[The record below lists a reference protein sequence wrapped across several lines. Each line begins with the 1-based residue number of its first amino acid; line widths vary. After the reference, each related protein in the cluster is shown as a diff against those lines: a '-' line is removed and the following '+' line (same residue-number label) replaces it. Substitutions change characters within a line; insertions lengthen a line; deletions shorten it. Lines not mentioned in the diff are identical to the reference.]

1 MTYIGYNYHGSSNQY
16 IPQLLRPEKGDNIA
30 DIRLIKNS
38 FQARGIPMNKPSAII
53 YCPNFTCQSPNPETQ
68 KFCQKC
74 GTPLPKR
81 YLWAVGATGRPSYQP
96 GDILADR
103 YLVKEDKILVDTKP
117 GVLPEMPVEI
127 PGAIIPYLKLFPLRL
142 HLPQVYGRLPSK
154 GNDPNRDIWL
164 LEETAIY
171 PEGAIVSVNP
181 GQPPEAVHAQLMP
194 LLTDCWAD
202 ASPMRQLNWLWQM
215 AQLWHPFKKEGVA
228 GSLLNPGL
236 LRVEGSLLR
245 LLELPR
251 DPTTPDLSE
260 LGQLWLSWAKTAHP
274 AIAPYLEQLSQMLR
288 ARDVQTPVQLIELL
302 DRGLSVCGELY
313 KRTYYIATGTDRGPT
328 RRRNE
333 DACYPP
339 SGTSRATSDTSGLA
353 IVCDGIGGHE
363 GGNVASNLAIET
375 LQQHLE
381 SLVSENT
388 QSAPHRIIEQIEQA
402 VGIANDRIAS
412 RNDEEQRQARQRMGT
427 TLVMALTH
435 RHEIYINH
443 IGDSRAYWITSTG
456 CRQVTLDDDVASR
469 EVRLGY
475 SLYRDA
481 LQQGAAGSL
490 IQALGMG
497 ASSVL
502 HPTVQR
508 FIIDEDSAFLLCSDG
523 LSDNDRVEQYWE
535 TEILPVLSG
544 EFPVLRSVTK
554 LIDIGNF
561 HNGHDNVTVG
571 LVYCKIEPI
580 RSAGLDSRLL
590 VAQLQSVPP
599 ADPVEDSQPT
609 SFPKKDPE
617 TLKPEDAPTE
627 LRPSLQPPRSKLP
640 MLLGI
645 LLLVGVGVV
654 AGLVLTQE
662 GWQNQ
667 IENLPLSPEDY
678 SNPPAPVGE
687 PLPVPDITE
696 KPTLE
701 PGQYLQLRDSFTAQA
716 PEDGKLV
723 LLKQQGQAI
732 PGNQLG
738 FIPGGSVLLVM
749 GKQQAVSDTDAW
761 VQVQVCSTPK
771 PVESEGAAPAPVSP
785 AEGASKPGNEDASPP
800 AAPPPVGVRPSN
812 MGWISEKLLLP
823 QVLPNVVPPDTEQ
836 RGCIDEPNPQSFE
849 VR

>member
-1 MTYIGYNYHGSSNQY
+1 
-16 IPQLLRPEKGDNIA
+16 
-30 DIRLIKNS
+30 
-38 FQARGIPMNKPSAII
+38 MNKPSAII

-81 YLWAVGATGRPSYQP
+81 YLWAVGGTGRTSYQP
-96 GDILADR
+96 GEILADR
-103 YLVKEDKILVDTKP
+103 YWVKEDQILVDTKP

-127 PGAIIPYLKLFPLRL
+127 PGEIIPYLKLFPLRL
-142 HLPQVYGRLPSK
+142 HVPQVYGRLPSK

-171 PEGAIVSVNP
+171 PEGTMVALRQ

-194 LLTDCWAD
+194 LLTDCWWE

-215 AQLWHPFKKEGVA
+215 AQLWYPLKKEGVA

-251 DPTTPDLSE
+251 DTTTPDLSE
-260 LGQLWLSWAKTAHP
+260 LGQLWFSWSETAHP

-288 ARDVQTPVQLIELL
+288 TREVQTPSQLLELL
-302 DRGLSVCGELY
+302 DRGLSLCGELY

-363 GGNVASNLAIET
+363 GGNVASNLAIDT

-388 QSAPHRIIEQIEQA
+388 QSPPHQIMEQIERA

-508 FIIDEDSAFLLCSDG
+508 FIMDEDSVFLLCSDG

-535 TEILPVLSG
+535 TEILPILSG

-571 LVYCKIEPI
+571 LVYCKVEPI
-580 RSAGLDSRLL
+580 RSAGLDSRQL

-599 ADPVEDSQPT
+599 AEPLEDSQPT
-609 SFPKKDPE
+609 GFPKKNPN
-617 TLKPEDAPTE
+617 TLNPEDVPTK
-627 LRPSLQPPRSKLP
+627 LPPSPPPKRSKLP
-640 MLLGI
+640 MLLG
-645 LLLVGVGVV
+645 LLLLLGVGVV
-654 AGLVLTQE
+654 AGLVFTQE
-662 GWQNQ
+662 QWQNP
-667 IENLPLSPEDY
+667 IADLPLGPQEDPNSTDPEPD
-678 SNPPAPVGE
+678 S
-687 PLPVPDITE
+687 LPIEDITE
-696 KPTLE
+696 EATIE
-701 PGQYLQLRDSFTAQA
+701 PGQYLQLAQS
-716 PEDGKLV
+716 PEDGELV
-723 LLKQQGQAI
+723 LLRRQGEAR
-732 PGNQLG
+732 PGNELG
-738 FIPGGSVLLVM
+738 LIPGGSVLLVM
-749 GKQQAVSDTDAW
+749 GKQQAVSDPDAW
-761 VQVQVCSTPK
+761 VQVQVCSTPE
-771 PVESEGAAPAPVSP
+771 PVEPPGTAPAPVSGVEGTSEP
-785 AEGASKPGNEDASPP
+785 ANEEAP
-800 AAPPPVGVRPSN
+800 APTAPPLVRVRPSN

-823 QVLPNVVPPDTEQ
+823 QVLPNVVPTATE
-836 RGCIDEPNPQSFE
+836 RGGCIDEPNPQPFS
-849 VR
+849 VP

>member
-1 MTYIGYNYHGSSNQY
+1 
-16 IPQLLRPEKGDNIA
+16 
-30 DIRLIKNS
+30 
-38 FQARGIPMNKPSAII
+38 MNKPAAII

-81 YLWAVGATGRPSYQP
+81 YLWAVGGLGRTNYQP

-103 YLVKEDKILVDTKP
+103 YWVKEDKILVDTKP

-127 PGAIIPYLKLFPLRL
+127 PGVLIPYLKLFPLRL
-142 HLPQVYGRLPSK
+142 HVPQVYGRLPSK

-171 PEGAIVSVNP
+171 PEGTMVARRK

-194 LLTDCWAD
+194 RLTDCWAD
-202 ASPMRQLNWLWQM
+202 ASPMRQLNWLWQI
-215 AQLWHPFKKEGVA
+215 AQLWYPFKKEGVA
-228 GSLLNPGL
+228 QTLLNPGL

-251 DPTTPDLSE
+251 DATTPDLSE
-260 LGQLWLSWAKTAHP
+260 LGQLWLSWSKTAHP
-274 AIAPYLEQLSQMLR
+274 AIALYLEQLSQMLTMG
-288 ARDVQTPVQLIELL
+288 DVQTPSQLIELL
-302 DRGLSVCGELY
+302 DRSLSLCGELY

-339 SGTSRATSDTSGLA
+339 SGTTRATSDTSGLA

-388 QSAPHRIIEQIEQA
+388 QSAPHRIVEQIERA

-535 TEILPVLSG
+535 TEILPILSG

-571 LVYCKIEPI
+571 LVYCKVEPI

-599 ADPVEDSQPT
+599 AAPLEDSQLT
-609 SFPKKDPE
+609 SLPKKNPDNLP
-617 TLKPEDAPTE
+617 PEDVPTE
-627 LRPSLQPPRSKLP
+627 LRPSQQPRGSKLP
-640 MLLGI
+640 LLLGI
-645 LLLVGVGVV
+645 LLLVGIGIV
-654 AGLVLTQE
+654 AGLMFTQE
-662 GWQNQ
+662 GWQKSAQNF
-667 IENLPLSPEDY
+667 PFLSPEDPTPTDPETDL
-678 SNPPAPVGE
+678 PPIA
-687 PLPVPDITE
+687 DITE
-696 KPTLE
+696 RATIE
-701 PGQYLQLRDSFTAQA
+701 PGQYLQLRRSFTDQGLD
-716 PEDGKLV
+716 DGELV
-723 LLKQQGQAI
+723 LLRQQGEAV
-732 PGNQLG
+732 PGNEVG

-749 GKQQAVSDTDAW
+749 GKQPAVSDTDAW
-761 VQVQVCSTPK
+761 VQLQVCSTPE
-771 PVESEGAAPAPVSP
+771 PVVSQGAAPAPVSGSNAASEP
-785 AEGASKPGNEDASPP
+785 ASQDSPTP
-800 AAPPPVGVRPSN
+800 AAAPPRVPVRRSN
-812 MGWISEKLLLP
+812 IGWISEKLLIP
-823 QVLPNVVPPDTEQ
+823 QVLPNVIPSATEQ
-836 RGCIDEPNPQSFE
+836 GGCIEEPNPQPFS
-849 VR
+849 VP

>member
-1 MTYIGYNYHGSSNQY
+1 
-16 IPQLLRPEKGDNIA
+16 
-30 DIRLIKNS
+30 
-38 FQARGIPMNKPSAII
+38 MNKPSAII

-81 YLWAVGATGRPSYQP
+81 YLWAVGGTGRPSYQP
-96 GDILADR
+96 GEILADR
-103 YLVKEDKILVDTKP
+103 YWVKEDQILVDTKP
-117 GVLPEMPVEI
+117 GVLPEMPVDI
-127 PGAIIPYLKLFPLRL
+127 PGEIIPYLKLFPLRL
-142 HLPQVYGRLPSK
+142 HVPQVYGRLPSK

-171 PEGAIVSVNP
+171 PEGTMVAVRK

-194 LLTDCWAD
+194 LLTDSWAD

-215 AQLWHPFKKEGVA
+215 AQLWYPLKKEGVA

-251 DPTTPDLSE
+251 DTTTPDLSE
-260 LGQLWLSWAKTAHP
+260 LGQLWLSWTKTAHP

-288 ARDVQTPVQLIELL
+288 TREVQTPSQLIELL
-302 DRGLSVCGELY
+302 DRGLSLCGELY
-313 KRTYYIATGTDRGPT
+313 KRTYYIASGTDRGPT

-339 SGTSRATSDTSGLA
+339 SGTTRATSDTNGLA

-363 GGNVASNLAIET
+363 GGNVASNLAIDT

-381 SLVSENT
+381 SLVSENS
-388 QSAPHRIIEQIEQA
+388 QSHSHLIMEQIEGS
-402 VGIANDRIAS
+402 VGIANDLIAS
-412 RNDEEQRQARQRMGT
+412 RNDDEQRQARQRMGT

-443 IGDSRAYWITSTG
+443 VGDSRAYWITSTG

-481 LQQGAAGSL
+481 LQQGASGSL

-508 FIIDEDSAFLLCSDG
+508 FIMDEDSAFLLCSDG

-571 LVYCKIEPI
+571 LVYCKVEPI
-580 RSAGLDSRLL
+580 RSAGLNPRLL

-599 ADPVEDSQPT
+599 ADPLEDSQPT
-609 SFPKKDPE
+609 GFSKKNPDNPNPE
-617 TLKPEDAPTE
+617 NARTE
-627 LRPSLQPPRSKLP
+627 LRPSPPPRRSKWP

-654 AGLVLTQE
+654 AGLVVTQE
-662 GWQNQ
+662 GWRNR
-667 IENLPLSPEDY
+667 IVDLPLGQQEDPNPTEPET
-678 SNPPAPVGE
+678 E
-687 PLPVPDITE
+687 PLPIPDITE
-696 KPTLE
+696 GATIE
-701 PGQYLQLRDSFTAQA
+701 SRQYLQLGESFTDQG
-716 PEDGKLV
+716 PEDGELV
-723 LLKQQGQAI
+723 LLWRPGEAI
-732 PGNQLG
+732 PGNQVG
-738 FIPGGSVLLVM
+738 FIPGGSVLLVL
-749 GKQQAVSDTDAW
+749 GKPEAANDTDVW
-761 VQVQVCSTPK
+761 LQVEVCWTPE
-771 PVESEGAAPAPVSP
+771 PGEAEGAAPGSVSGVQ
-785 AEGASKPGNEDASPP
+785 GASEPASEEAPAPAGPP
-800 AAPPPVGVRPSN
+800 LVRVQPSN
-812 MGWISEKLLLP
+812 KGWISEKLLLP
-823 QVLPNVVPPDTEQ
+823 HVLPNVFPSATE
-836 RGCIDEPNPQSFE
+836 REGCIDEPNPQRFPGP
-849 VR
+849 

>member
-1 MTYIGYNYHGSSNQY
+1 
-16 IPQLLRPEKGDNIA
+16 
-30 DIRLIKNS
+30 
-38 FQARGIPMNKPSAII
+38 MNKPSAII

-81 YLWAVGATGRPSYQP
+81 YLWAVGGTGRPSYQP

-103 YLVKEDKILVDTKP
+103 YWVKEDQILVDTKP
-117 GVLPEMPVEI
+117 GVLPEMPIEI
-127 PGAIIPYLKLFPLRL
+127 PATIIPYLKLFPLRL
-142 HLPQVYGRLPSK
+142 HVPQVYGRLPSK

-171 PEGAIVSVNP
+171 PEGTMVAVRK
-181 GQPPEAVHAQLMP
+181 GQAPEAVHAQLMP
-194 LLTDCWAD
+194 LLTDSWAD
-202 ASPMRQLNWLWQM
+202 ASPMRQLNWLWQI
-215 AQLWHPFKKEGVA
+215 AQLWYPFKKEGVA
-228 GSLLNPGL
+228 QSLLNPGL

-251 DPTTPDLSE
+251 DATTPDLSE
-260 LGQLWLSWAKTAHP
+260 LGPLWLSLAKTAHP
-274 AIAPYLEQLSQMLR
+274 AIAPYLERLSQMLTR
-288 ARDVQTPVQLIELL
+288 GDVQTPSQLTELL
-302 DRGLSVCGELY
+302 DRGLSLCGELY

-381 SLVSENT
+381 SLLAENT
-388 QSAPHRIIEQIEQA
+388 QSDPHRIMEQIESA

-508 FIIDEDSAFLLCSDG
+508 FIMDEDSAFLLCSDG

-535 TEILPVLSG
+535 TEILPILSG

-571 LVYCKIEPI
+571 LVYCKVEPI
-580 RSAGLDSRLL
+580 RSAGLDPRLL

-599 ADPVEDSQPT
+599 AEPLEDSQQT
-609 SFPKKDPE
+609 VFPKKDPD

-627 LRPSLQPPRSKLP
+627 LRPSARPPRSKLP

-645 LLLVGVGVV
+645 LLLLGLGVV

-662 GWQNQ
+662 EWQNP
-667 IENLPLSPEDY
+667 IADLPLGQAEDPTPTEPETD
-678 SNPPAPVGE
+678 PPPIPE
-687 PLPVPDITE
+687 ITE
-696 KPTLE
+696 QATIK
-701 PGQYLQLRDSFTAQA
+701 PGQYLQLRRSFTEEA
-716 PEDGKLV
+716 PEDGELV
-723 LLKQQGQAI
+723 LLRQPGEAL
-732 PGNQLG
+732 PGNQYG

-749 GKQQAVSDTDAW
+749 GKQQAVSDPDAW
-761 VQVQVCSTPK
+761 VQVQVCSTPE
-771 PVESEGAAPAPVSP
+771 PVESPGTVPAPVSP
-785 AEGASKPGNEDASPP
+785 AEGASEPAGEDAPTP
-800 AAPPPVGVRPSN
+800 AAPPRVVVRPSSN
-812 MGWISEKLLLP
+812 PGWISEKLLLP
-823 QVLPNVVPPDTEQ
+823 QVQPNFAPTATE
-836 RGCIDEPNPQSFE
+836 RGGCIDEPNPQPFE

>member
-1 MTYIGYNYHGSSNQY
+1 
-16 IPQLLRPEKGDNIA
+16 
-30 DIRLIKNS
+30 
-38 FQARGIPMNKPSAII
+38 MNKPSAII

-81 YLWAVGATGRPSYQP
+81 YLWAVGGTGRPSYQP

-103 YLVKEDKILVDTKP
+103 YWVKQDQILVDTKP

-142 HLPQVYGRLPSK
+142 HVPQVYGRLPSK

-171 PEGAIVSVNP
+171 PEGTMVAVRK
-181 GQPPEAVHAQLMP
+181 GQPPEAVHAQLLP
-194 LLTDCWAD
+194 SLTDCWAD

-215 AQLWHPFKKEGVA
+215 AQLWYPFKKEGVA

-251 DPTTPDLSE
+251 DATTPDLSE
-260 LGQLWLSWAKTAHP
+260 LGQLWLSWTKTAHP
-274 AIAPYLEQLSQMLR
+274 AIGPYLEQLSQMLR
-288 ARDVQTPVQLIELL
+288 TRQVQTPSQLIELL
-302 DRGLSVCGELY
+302 DRGLSLCGELY

-339 SGTSRATSDTSGLA
+339 SGTTRATSDTSGLA

-363 GGNVASNLAIET
+363 GGNVASNLAIDT

-381 SLVSENT
+381 SLVSENS
-388 QSAPHRIIEQIEQA
+388 QSHPNLIMAQIECA

-412 RNDEEQRQARQRMGT
+412 RNDDEQRQARQRMGT

-508 FIIDEDSAFLLCSDG
+508 FIMDEDSAFLLCSDG

-571 LVYCKIEPI
+571 LVYCKVEPI
-580 RSAGLDSRLL
+580 RSAGLDARQL

-599 ADPVEDSQPT
+599 ADPIEDSQPT
-609 SFPKKDPE
+609 GFPKKNPDNLNPE
-617 TLKPEDAPTE
+617 TAPTE
-627 LRPSLQPPRSKLP
+627 LRPPQPPRRSKWP

-654 AGLVLTQE
+654 AGLVFTQE
-662 GWQNQ
+662 GWRN
-667 IENLPLSPEDY
+667 ITENLPLSPQDNSTPTDPETD
-678 SNPPAPVGE
+678 
-687 PLPVPDITE
+687 PLLIPDITE
-696 KPTLE
+696 RATIE
-701 PGQYLQLRDSFTAQA
+701 PGQYLQLRSSFTDQD
-716 PEDGKLV
+716 PEDEELI
-723 LLKQQGQAI
+723 LLRQQGEAI

-738 FIPGGSVLLVM
+738 FIPSGSVLLVM
-749 GKQQAVSDTDAW
+749 GKQPAVSDTDAW
-761 VQVQVCSTPK
+761 VQLQVCSTPE
-771 PVESEGAAPAPVSP
+771 PLESEAAAQTSVSG
-785 AEGASKPGNEDASPP
+785 AEGTPEPSNDDSPTP
-800 AAPPPVGVRPSN
+800 AAPPLVEVRPSN
-812 MGWISEKLLLP
+812 VGWISEKLLLP
-823 QVLPNVVPPDTEQ
+823 QVLPNVVPLATEQ
-836 RGCIDEPNPQSFE
+836 AGCIDEPNPQPFS
-849 VR
+849 VP

>member
-1 MTYIGYNYHGSSNQY
+1 
-16 IPQLLRPEKGDNIA
+16 
-30 DIRLIKNS
+30 
-38 FQARGIPMNKPSAII
+38 MNKPSAII

-81 YLWAVGATGRPSYQP
+81 YLWAVGGTGRSSYQP
-96 GDILADR
+96 GEILADR
-103 YLVKEDKILVDTKP
+103 YWVKEDKILVDTKP

-142 HLPQVYGRLPSK
+142 HVPQVYGRLPMK

-171 PEGAIVSVNP
+171 PEGTIVALRK

-215 AQLWHPFKKEGVA
+215 AQLWYPFKKEGVA
-228 GSLLNPGL
+228 ATLLNPGL

-251 DPTTPDLSE
+251 DAKTPNLSE
-260 LGQLWLSWAKTAHP
+260 LGQLWLSWAQTAHG
-274 AIAPYLEQLSQMLR
+274 AIAPYLEELSQMLTMG
-288 ARDVQTPVQLIELL
+288 DVQTTSQLIELL
-302 DRGLSVCGELY
+302 DRGLSLCGGLY

-381 SLVSENT
+381 SLLSENT
-388 QSAPHRIIEQIEQA
+388 QSAPDRIMEQIERA

-490 IQALGMG
+490 IQALGMS

-508 FIIDEDSAFLLCSDG
+508 FILDEDSAFLLCSDG

-571 LVYCKIEPI
+571 LVYCKVEPI
-580 RSAGLDSRLL
+580 RSAALDSRLL
-590 VAQLQSVPP
+590 VAQLQSIPP
-599 ADPVEDSQPT
+599 AEPLEDSQLT
-609 SFPKKDPE
+609 DFSTKDPDN
-617 TLKPEDAPTE
+617 L
-627 LRPSLQPPRSKLP
+627 SLQDVPTKLIPPEPPRRSRLP
-640 MLLGI
+640 ILLGI
-645 LLLVGVGVV
+645 LLLI
-654 AGLVLTQE
+654 GLGGLAAVLLTQP
-662 GWQNQ
+662 GWQNWIANFPFSEQ
-667 IENLPLSPEDY
+667 EN
-678 SNPPAPVGE
+678 SNPTE
-687 PLPVPDITE
+687 TETDPLLIPDITE
-696 KPTLE
+696 GATIE
-701 PGQYLQLRDSFTAQA
+701 GGQYLQLRQPFTDEA
-716 PEDGKLV
+716 PEDGELI
-723 LLKQQGQAI
+723 LLRQQGAAI
-732 PGNQLG
+732 PGNELG
-738 FIPGGSVLLVM
+738 FIPSGSVLLVM
-749 GKQQAVSDTDAW
+749 GKQPAVSDSDAW
-761 VQVQVCSTPK
+761 VQIQVCSTPE
-771 PVESEGAAPAPVSP
+771 PVESEEATPTPVVGAEGVSEPVSEDTP
-785 AEGASKPGNEDASPP
+785 AP
-800 AAPPPVGVRPSN
+800 AAPPLVRVRPSN
-812 MGWISEKLLLP
+812 MGWISEQILLP
-823 QVLPNVVPPDTEQ
+823 QVLPNVVPSATEQ
-836 RGCIDEPNPQSFE
+836 AGCIDEPNPQPFS
-849 VR
+849 VP

>member
-1 MTYIGYNYHGSSNQY
+1 
-16 IPQLLRPEKGDNIA
+16 
-30 DIRLIKNS
+30 
-38 FQARGIPMNKPSAII
+38 MNKPSAII

-81 YLWAVGATGRPSYQP
+81 YLWAVGGTGRPSYQP

-103 YLVKEDKILVDTKP
+103 YWVKEDQILVDTKP

-142 HLPQVYGRLPSK
+142 HVPQVYGRLPSK
-154 GNDPNRDIWL
+154 GNDPNQDIWL

-171 PEGAIVSVNP
+171 PEGTMVALRK
-181 GQPPEAVHAQLMP
+181 GQAPEAVHAQLMP
-194 LLTDCWAD
+194 LLTDSWAD

-215 AQLWHPFKKEGVA
+215 VQLWYPLKKEGVA
-228 GSLLNPGL
+228 RSLLNPGL

-251 DPTTPDLSE
+251 DTTTPDLSE
-260 LGQLWLSWAKTAHP
+260 LGQLWLSWSKTAHP

-288 ARDVQTPVQLIELL
+288 TREVQTPSQLLELL
-302 DRGLSVCGELY
+302 DRGLSLCGELY

-339 SGTSRATSDTSGLA
+339 SGTTRATSDTSGLA

-363 GGNVASNLAIET
+363 GGNVASNLAIDT

-388 QSAPHRIIEQIEQA
+388 QSAPHRIMEQIERA

-571 LVYCKIEPI
+571 LVYCKVEPI
-580 RSAGLDSRLL
+580 RSAGLDPRQL

-599 ADPVEDSQPT
+599 ADPLEDSQPT
-609 SFPKKDPE
+609 GFRKKNPD
-617 TLKPEDAPTE
+617 TLNPEDIPTV
-627 LRPSLQPPRSKLP
+627 LPPQTPPKRSQLP

-645 LLLVGVGVV
+645 LLLLGVGVV
-654 AGLVLTQE
+654 AGLLFTQE
-662 GWQNQ
+662 RWPNP
-667 IENLPLSPEDY
+667 IADLPWGQPEDP
-678 SNPPAPVGE
+678 NPTDPDS
-687 PLPVPDITE
+687 LPIPDSTE
-696 KPTLE
+696 QATIE
-701 PGQYLQLRDSFTAQA
+701 PGQYLQLAQA
-716 PEDGKLV
+716 PEDGELV
-723 LLKQQGQAI
+723 LLRRQGEAL
-732 PGNQLG
+732 PGNELG

-749 GKQQAVSDTDAW
+749 GKQQGVSDPDAW
-761 VQVQVCSTPK
+761 VQVQVCSIPE
-771 PVESEGAAPAPVSP
+771 PVESPGTATAPVSP
-785 AEGASKPGNEDASPP
+785 AEGASGPAGEDATTP
-800 AAPPPVGVRPSN
+800 APPPRVAVRPGN
-812 MGWISEKLLLP
+812 NPGWISEKLLLP
-823 QVLPNVVPPDTEQ
+823 QVLPNVVPTATE
-836 RGCIDEPNPQSFE
+836 RGGCIDEPNPQPFS
-849 VR
+849 VP

>member
-1 MTYIGYNYHGSSNQY
+1 
-16 IPQLLRPEKGDNIA
+16 
-30 DIRLIKNS
+30 
-38 FQARGIPMNKPSAII
+38 MNKPSAII

-81 YLWAVGATGRPSYQP
+81 YLWAVGGTGRPSYQS
-96 GDILADR
+96 GEILADR
-103 YLVKEDKILVDTKP
+103 YWVKEDLILVDTKP
-117 GVLPEMPVEI
+117 GVLPEMPVEM
-127 PGAIIPYLKLFPLRL
+127 PVEIIPYLKLFPLRL
-142 HLPQVYGRLPSK
+142 HVPQVYGRLPSK

-171 PEGAIVSVNP
+171 PEGTMVALRK

-194 LLTDCWAD
+194 LLTDSWAD

-215 AQLWHPFKKEGVA
+215 VQLWYPLKKEGVA

-245 LLELPR
+245 LLELSR
-251 DPTTPDLSE
+251 DATTPDLSE
-260 LGQLWLSWAKTAHP
+260 LGQLWLSWSKTAHP

-288 ARDVQTPVQLIELL
+288 TREVQTPSQLLELL
-302 DRGLSVCGELY
+302 DRGLSLCGELY

-339 SGTSRATSDTSGLA
+339 SGTTRATSDTSGLA

-381 SLVSENT
+381 SLASENS
-388 QSAPHRIIEQIEQA
+388 QSHPNLIIDQIGQA

-508 FIIDEDSAFLLCSDG
+508 FIMDEDSAFLLCSDG

-571 LVYCKIEPI
+571 LVYCKVEPI
-580 RSAGLDSRLL
+580 RAAGLDSRLL

-599 ADPVEDSQPT
+599 ADPLEDSQPT
-609 SFPKKDPE
+609 GFPKKNPDHPNFE
-617 TLKPEDAPTE
+617 EVTTE
-627 LRPSLQPPRSKLP
+627 LRPPQQSKRSKWT
-640 MLLGI
+640 MLMGI
-645 LLLVGVGVV
+645 LLLVGVGIV
-654 AGLVLTQE
+654 AGFVVTQE
-662 GWQNQ
+662 GWQNR
-667 IENLPLSPEDY
+667 IADLPLGQAEDPTSTDPETD
-678 SNPPAPVGE
+678 
-687 PLPVPDITE
+687 PLPIPDITE
-696 KPTLE
+696 GATIK
-701 PGQYLQLRDSFTAQA
+701 PGQYLQLAQA
-716 PEDGKLV
+716 PEDGELV
-723 LLKQQGQAI
+723 LLKQPGEAL
-732 PGNQLG
+732 PGNQYG

-749 GKQQAVSDTDAW
+749 GKQQAVSDPDAW
-761 VQVQVCSTPK
+761 VQVQVCSTPE
-771 PVESEGAAPAPVSP
+771 PVESPGTASAPGSP
-785 AEGASKPGNEDASPP
+785 AEGTSESASEEAPAP
-800 AAPPPVGVRPSN
+800 AAPPRVAVQASSN
-812 MGWISEKLLLP
+812 PGWISEKLLLP
-823 QVLPNVVPPDTEQ
+823 QVLPNFVPTATQ
-836 RGCIDEPNPQSFE
+836 QGGCIDEPNPQPFSGP
-849 VR
+849 

>member
-1 MTYIGYNYHGSSNQY
+1 
-16 IPQLLRPEKGDNIA
+16 
-30 DIRLIKNS
+30 
-38 FQARGIPMNKPSAII
+38 MNKPSAII

-74 GTPLPKR
+74 GTSLPKR
-81 YLWAVGATGRPSYQP
+81 YLWAVGGTGRPSYQP

-103 YLVKEDKILVDTKP
+103 YWVKENQILVDTKP

-127 PGAIIPYLKLFPLRL
+127 PEGIIPYLKLFPLRL
-142 HLPQVYGRLPSK
+142 HVPQVYGRLPSK
-154 GNDPNRDIWL
+154 ANDPNRDIWL

-171 PEGAIVSVNP
+171 PEGTMVALSK

-194 LLTDCWAD
+194 LLTDSWAD

-215 AQLWHPFKKEGVA
+215 AQLWYPLKKEGVA

-236 LRVEGSLLR
+236 LRVEGSWLR
-245 LLELPR
+245 LLELQR
-251 DPTTPDLSE
+251 DAKTPELAE

-288 ARDVQTPVQLIELL
+288 TREVQTTSQLIELL
-302 DRGLSVCGELY
+302 DRGLSLCGELY
-313 KRTYYIATGTDRGPT
+313 KRTYYIAAGTDRGPT

-339 SGTSRATSDTSGLA
+339 SGSTRATSDTNGLA

-363 GGNVASNLAIET
+363 GGNVASNQAIET
-375 LQQHLE
+375 LQQNLE
-381 SLVSENT
+381 SLVSENI
-388 QSAPHRIIEQIEQA
+388 QSHPNLIIDQIERS
-402 VGIANDRIAS
+402 VGIANDLIAS

-443 IGDSRAYWITSTG
+443 IGDSRAYWITATG

-481 LQQGAAGSL
+481 LQQGASGSL

-497 ASSVL
+497 TSSVL

-508 FIIDEDSAFLLCSDG
+508 FIMDEDSAFLLCSDG

-571 LVYCKIEPI
+571 LVYCKVEPI
-580 RSAGLDSRLL
+580 RSAGLDPRLL

-599 ADPVEDSQPT
+599 AEPLEDSQPT
-609 SFPKKDPE
+609 GFPKKDQVN
-617 TLKPEDAPTE
+617 PEDVQTE
-627 LRPSLQPPRSKLP
+627 LRPSPPPKRSKWP

-645 LLLVGVGVV
+645 LLLLGVGVV

-662 GWQNQ
+662 RWQNRIVDSPLGQ
-667 IENLPLSPEDY
+667 PEDPNPTDPETDLSPI
-678 SNPPAPVGE
+678 
-687 PLPVPDITE
+687 PDITE
-696 KPTLE
+696 RATIEPRQYLKLE
-701 PGQYLQLRDSFTAQA
+701 PAL
-716 PEDGKLV
+716 EDGELV
-723 LLKQQGQAI
+723 LLRTPMEDL
-732 PGNQLG
+732 PGNEPK
-738 FIPGGSVLLVM
+738 FIPGGSVLLVL
-749 GKQQAVSDTDAW
+749 GKQQAVSDPDAW
-761 VQVQVCSTPK
+761 VQVQVCSIPE
-771 PVESEGAAPAPVSP
+771 PVESEGAAPAPETGS
-785 AEGASKPGNEDASPP
+785 EGASEPASQDAPTP
-800 AAPPPVGVRPSN
+800 AAPPLVRVKLSDQ
-812 MGWISEKLLLP
+812 GWISEKLLLERV
-823 QVLPNVVPPDTEQ
+823 QPNFVPTVTQ
-836 RGCIDEPNPQSFE
+836 KQGCIDEPNPQTFLGQ
-849 VR
+849 

>member
-1 MTYIGYNYHGSSNQY
+1 
-16 IPQLLRPEKGDNIA
+16 
-30 DIRLIKNS
+30 
-38 FQARGIPMNKPSAII
+38 MNKPSAII

-74 GTPLPKR
+74 GTPVPKR
-81 YLWAVGATGRPSYQP
+81 YLWAVGGTGYPSYQT

-103 YLVKEDKILVDTKP
+103 YWVKEDKILVDTKP

-142 HLPQVYGRLPSK
+142 HVPQVYGRLPSK
-154 GNDPNRDIWL
+154 GKDPNQDIWL

-171 PEGAIVSVNP
+171 PEGITVAARK
-181 GQPPEAVHAQLMP
+181 GQPSEVVHAQLMP

-215 AQLWHPFKKEGVA
+215 AQLWYPFKKEGVA
-228 GSLLNPGL
+228 GSLLTPEL

-260 LGQLWLSWAKTAHP
+260 LGQLWLSWVKTAHP

-288 ARDVQTPVQLIELL
+288 TREVQTPSQLIELL
-302 DRGLSVCGELY
+302 DRGLSLCGELY

-339 SGTSRATSDTSGLA
+339 SGTSSATSDTSGLA

-388 QSAPHRIIEQIEQA
+388 QSHPNLIIDQIERA

-508 FIIDEDSAFLLCSDG
+508 FILDEDSAFLLCSDG

-535 TEILPVLSG
+535 TEILPILSG

-571 LVYCKIEPI
+571 LVYCKVEPI
-580 RSAGLDSRLL
+580 RSAALDSRLL

-599 ADPVEDSQPT
+599 ADPLEDSQPT
-609 SFPKKDPE
+609 GFPKKDPE
-617 TLKPEDAPTE
+617 TLKPEDVPTRLIPPE
-627 LRPSLQPPRSKLP
+627 PPRRSSLP
-640 MLLGI
+640 ILLGI
-645 LLLVGVGVV
+645 LLLAGLGVG
-654 AGLVLTQE
+654 AGVLLTQP
-662 GWQNQ
+662 GLQDW
-667 IENLPLSPEDY
+667 IANLPVSGPE
-678 SNPPAPVGE
+678 NPNPTEPE
-687 PLPVPDITE
+687 TDPLPIPDITE
-696 KPTLE
+696 RATIE
-701 PGQYLQLRDSFTAQA
+701 PGQYLQLRSSFTEPASK
-716 PEDGKLV
+716 EGELV
-723 LLKQQGQAI
+723 LLRQQGEAI
-732 PGNQLG
+732 PGNELG

-749 GKQQAVSDTDAW
+749 GKLPGANNTDAW
-761 VQVQVCSTPK
+761 VQLQVCSTPD
-771 PVESEGAAPAPVSP
+771 PVESPGTTPAPVSP
-785 AEGASKPGNEDASPP
+785 APGASEPAGEDTPAPATPP
-800 AAPPPVGVRPSN
+800 RVGVRPSN
-812 MGWISEKLLLP
+812 IGWISEKLLLP
-823 QVLPNVVPPDTEQ
+823 QVLPNFVPTPTEEG
-836 RGCIDEPNPQSFE
+836 GCIDEPNPQSFS
-849 VR
+849 VP